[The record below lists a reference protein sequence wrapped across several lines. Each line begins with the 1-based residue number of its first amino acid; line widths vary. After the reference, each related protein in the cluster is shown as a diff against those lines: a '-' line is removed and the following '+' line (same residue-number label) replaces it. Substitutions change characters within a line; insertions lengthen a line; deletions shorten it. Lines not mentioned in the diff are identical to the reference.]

1 MAHLSRLDKAL
12 LGLLKS
18 RRVATLATINGASG
32 APYASLVPF
41 AIDTKAR
48 QLVLHVSGLAA
59 HTANMSS
66 EPRVSLLISEAE
78 PESAPVHDM
87 ARITLEGVAHVP
99 AISTPAWQSAR
110 EAYLARFPEAE
121 PMTTLTDFRFVCLEL
136 THGRHIAGFGAAR
149 SVQAEV
155 LNQILGH
162 ENY

>member
-12 LGLLKS
+12 LELLKS
-18 RRVATLATINGASG
+18 RRVAALATINAASRT
-32 APYASLVPF
+32 PYASLVPF

-48 QLVLHVSGLAA
+48 QLVLHVSSLAA

-66 EPRVSLLISEAE
+66 EPRISLLISEVE
-78 PESAPVHDM
+78 PENAPVHEL

-110 EAYLARFPEAE
+110 DAYLARFPEAE

-136 THGRHIAGFGAAR
+136 THARHIAGFGAAR
-149 SVQAEV
+149 SVHADV
-155 LNQILGH
+155 LKQIMGA
-162 ENY
+162 